1 MIVWLKHDSV
11 DSSRLVPHVLK
22 VSSVPSTSF
31 SKKPTGSQ
39 TIGWMVSKVDSYLF
53 GITNMHLN
61 HLYIPQFLHCH
72 QNQNTIHFPFDH
84 IVDIPIHNL
93 TRHNSVIQVSLWIF
107 ESNLLVGMINVRN
120 SKARIDFAILKNY
133 VENYSRW

>member
-1 MIVWLKHDSV
+1 MVWLKHDSV
-11 DSSRLVPHVLK
+11 DSSRFVPHVLK

-31 SKKPTGSQ
+31 SKKATGSQ
-39 TIGWMVSKVDSYLF
+39 TIGWTVSKVDPYLF

-61 HLYIPQFLHCH
+61 HPDIPLFLHCH

-93 TRHNSVIQVSLWIF
+93 TRHNSVIQISLWIF
-107 ESNLLVGMINVRN
+107 ESNLLVGMINARN
-120 SKARIDFAILKNY
+120 IKPRIGSAILKNL
-133 VENYSRW
+133 ENHSRW